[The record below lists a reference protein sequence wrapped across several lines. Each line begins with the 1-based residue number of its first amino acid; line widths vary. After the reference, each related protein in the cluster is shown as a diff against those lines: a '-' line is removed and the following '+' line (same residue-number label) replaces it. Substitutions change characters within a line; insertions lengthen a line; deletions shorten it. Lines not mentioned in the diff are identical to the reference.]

1 MNRHTFQLWQVE
13 ILFLDI
19 IFKIGEIT
27 VESAEKFIKRKE
39 EEFKSENKKVKA
51 KDIGRNGVHLFI
63 REAWTFM
70 PQHNLDE
77 KVFLIER
84 LKREKIEGKTAHPS
98 VKIGDIEYRIAYYII
113 AKNGKTKGKWAW
125 GQFCPFIPQKD
136 FNKLIEKA
144 KKEGTIID

>member
-1 MNRHTFQLWQVE
+1 M
-13 ILFLDI
+13 
-19 IFKIGEIT
+19 
-27 VESAEKFIKRKE
+27 ESADEFINRKNE
-39 EEFKSENKKVKA
+39 DFKNQKVHA
-51 KDIGRNGVHLFI
+51 KDIGRKGKHTLI

-70 PQHNLDE
+70 PQSNLDE

-113 AKNGKTKGKWAW
+113 AKNGKNEGKWAW
-125 GQFCPFIPQKD
+125 GQFCPLIPQED

-144 KKEGTIID
+144 KKEGTIIA